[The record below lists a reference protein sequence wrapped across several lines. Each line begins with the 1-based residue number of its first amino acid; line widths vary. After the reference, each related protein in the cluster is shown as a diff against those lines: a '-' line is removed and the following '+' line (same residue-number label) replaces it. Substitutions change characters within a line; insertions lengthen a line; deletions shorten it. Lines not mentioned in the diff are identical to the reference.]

1 MKSIDMNYTQ
11 AVAIQNAY
19 LTMRSLKKLGLVYLI
34 RKTMST
40 LVSTAILTTQYNEG
54 GYHALS

>member
-1 MKSIDMNYTQ
+1 MNYTQ

-19 LTMRSLKKLGLVYLI
+19 PNHEKLEKVGLVYLI

-40 LVSTAILTTQYNEG
+40 LVITAILTTQYNEG